1 MLEGNRF
8 GPHHVRQDSAR
19 RGPEADGVRRLQH
32 RGRVRQGQGEGPPP
46 GLRDRQRVQV
56 QGPSPIVGQLAIT
69 AHDGN
74 GGLALEALVVDTA
87 RFNKEGR
94 AGWDP
99 CAAWSGQ
106 RRPEARHDR
115 C

>member
-1 MLEGNRF
+1 MFKRDRF
-8 GPHHVRQDSAR
+8 SPHHVRKDGTR
-19 RGPEADGVRRLQH
+19 CGTEADRVRCLQY

-87 RFNKEGR
+87 RFDKEGR

-99 CAAWSGQ
+99 CAAWSG
-106 RRPEARHDR
+106 
-115 C
+115 